1 MVTIKNYETAANFFK
16 KSVALGY
23 SEAQRH
29 LALMYKN
36 AQGVVKDYTEVRHL
50 FSVAGLQSFNKLL
63 REQAM
68 PTRPPCLGE

>member
-1 MVTIKNYETAANFFK
+1 MSDLAA
-16 KSVALGY
+16 AQAY
-23 SEAQRH
+23 SKAQLP
-29 LALMYKN
+29 LALLFKN

-50 FSVAGLQSFNKLL
+50 FNVVDLQSFNTLL

>member
-1 MVTIKNYETAANFFK
+1 VVTIKNYETAANFFK

-29 LALMYKN
+29 LALLFKN
-36 AQGVVKDYTEVRHL
+36 GQGVVKDYTEVRHL
-50 FSVAGLQSFNKLL
+50 FNVVDLQSFNTLL

>member
-1 MVTIKNYETAANFFK
+1 MSDLAAAQAYS
-16 KSVALGY
+16 KSRLP
-23 SEAQRH
+23 
-29 LALMYKN
+29 LAILFKN

-50 FSVAGLQSFNKLL
+50 FNVVDLQSFNKLL

>member
-1 MVTIKNYETAANFFK
+1 MSDLAA
-16 KSVALGY
+16 AQAY
-23 SEAQRH
+23 SKARLR
-29 LALMYKN
+29 LALLFKN

-50 FSVAGLQSFNKLL
+50 FNVVDLQSFNTLL

>member
-1 MVTIKNYETAANFFK
+1 MSDLAAAQAYS
-16 KSVALGY
+16 KSRLP
-23 SEAQRH
+23 
-29 LALMYKN
+29 LAILFKN

-50 FSVAGLQSFNKLL
+50 FNVVDLQSFNTLL

>member
-1 MVTIKNYETAANFFK
+1 VVTIKNYETAANFFK

-29 LALMYKN
+29 LALLFKN
-36 AQGVVKDYTEVRHL
+36 GQGVVKDYTKVRHL
-50 FSVAGLQSFNKLL
+50 FNVVDLQSFNKLL